1 MTEKNDILDEL
12 TQLIVDG
19 NDEKITETTKKAL
32 DIGIDPY
39 TIIDVLDE
47 GMRIVSK
54 RYDNREIA
62 LPELILA
69 GDAFQASM
77 NIIKPKIK
85 ERSDK
90 KVGRLVIGTVQYDI
104 HTLGHELVK
113 TMMEVEGFECWDL
126 GGDVSKEMFI
136 DKVKEVNADLLGL
149 SALMTTT
156 MLGQKDVIDAL
167 KDADIRDRV
176 KVMVGGAPVSQEW
189 ADKIGADGY
198 GKDAIDAV
206 KIAKK
211 LLNMK

>member
-1 MTEKNDILDEL
+1 MAEKNDILDEL

-47 GMRIVSK
+47 GMKIVSK

-69 GDAFQASM
+69 GDAFQAGM
-77 NIIKPKIK
+77 DIIKPKIK
-85 ERSDK
+85 RRSDK
-90 KVGRLVIGTVQYDI
+90 QAGRLVIGTVQYDI

-126 GGDVSKEMFI
+126 GGDVPKEKFI
-136 DKVKEVNADLLGL
+136 EKVKEVDADILGL

-156 MLGQKDVIDAL
+156 MRGQKDVIDAL
-167 KDADIRDRV
+167 KDAGIKNKV
-176 KVMVGGAPVSQEW
+176 KVIVGGAPVSQEW

-198 GKDAIDAV
+198 GKDAIEATKV
-206 KIAKK
+206 AKK
-211 LLNMK
+211 LLNIK